1 MNPVPAGVPGELYV
15 GGDGLAR
22 GYLNDPA
29 LTSERFVPDTVS
41 GAGGTLYRTG
51 DRARFR
57 DDGAIE
63 FLGRLDNQVKIRGY
77 RIEPGEIEAV
87 LCEHPSVGI
96 AVAAVRESTSG
107 EKRLVAWCVPRAGK
121 GVTPPDLTA
130 YLKRRLPEY
139 MVPSAIVIL
148 GALPLNASGKV
159 DRHALPSPDVQ
170 AQGRPVSG
178 GEEMSPAEE
187 TLVQIWSQILGS
199 GTVGAHDNF
208 FELGG
213 HSLLAMQVISRVR
226 DVFRIEIPLLSMFE
240 NPTVASLAQVIS
252 EKLTEEIEKMSD
264 EDAKDQA

>member
-1 MNPVPAGVPGELYV
+1 
-15 GGDGLAR
+15 
-22 GYLNDPA
+22 
-29 LTSERFVPDTVS
+29 
-41 GAGGTLYRTG
+41 
-51 DRARFR
+51 
-57 DDGAIE
+57 
-63 FLGRLDNQVKIRGY
+63 
-77 RIEPGEIEAV
+77 
-87 LCEHPSVGI
+87 
-96 AVAAVRESTSG
+96 
-107 EKRLVAWCVPRAGK
+107 
-121 GVTPPDLTA
+121 
-130 YLKRRLPEY
+130 